1 MLLLRRLQIPPHLA
15 RDVYSN
21 EVYASLATTL
31 DPWLMEYGVTR
42 LSRLFDCL
50 EDMHAIMLHLAA
62 YSGRV
67 DVVEVAIRVRGV
79 STAMTM
85 LMIDLAAWNNQRLV
99 LDFFQ
104 QHPHAIGWTCSSFAL
119 VAAARNGHTDIIVQ
133 FLHDQ
138 FPSVP
143 STEDAMDMAAE
154 GGHFNMVEFLHVH

>member
-1 MLLLRRLQIPPHLA
+1 MLLH
-15 RDVYSN
+15 
-21 EVYASLATTL
+21 
-31 DPWLMEYGVTR
+31 G
-42 LSRLFDCL
+42 
-50 EDMHAIMLHLAA
+50 A

-119 VAAARNGHTDIIVQ
+119 VAADRSGPADIIVQ

-143 STEDAMDMAAE
+143 SIEDAVDMAAE